1 MFTLSRLLGRPV
13 NNERLQWLLKRTG
26 EQRTAMFNEAW
37 IGLALLLLF
46 VGLLVRQGAL
56 PILSSLLFTVVG
68 VSWLWNRLALSQ
80 VEYER
85 HLSVGRAFT
94 GEIVDLTVSVINR
107 KFLPIAWLHLDDR
120 VPIKLP
126 FLDAQIASTDQ
137 PKLGALSHLTAT
149 RWFERVNWHY
159 RIEARYRGFYFLGPV
174 RMRSGD
180 LFGLFSSVLTIAP
193 LTRLIVYPRLIPL
206 QELGFPGKHP
216 FGERRVQQH
225 IFEDPSRTVGVR
237 DYHPED
243 AFRRIHWKATAR
255 RNALQVRVLEPSVVP
270 HLAVLLNVATF
281 EKHWHGTD
289 TALLERMI
297 SVAAS
302 IVDHASGEKF
312 AVGLLANGSV
322 PQSDQSIKVLP
333 GRDPNQLLKVLEA
346 LAAITGFPTAD
357 FNQMVIA
364 ESSRLSWSATMVV
377 VTCVITEKLLA
388 SLIKL
393 RDAGRRVCLVSLD
406 NAYTGGD
413 VEGIQVFHIDPD
425 KVDVADPGQWEPDA
439 DA

>member
-13 NNERLQWLLKRTG
+13 NNDRLQWLLKRTG
-26 EQRTAMFNEAW
+26 EQRSAMFNEAW

-94 GEIVDLTVSVINR
+94 GEIVELTVSVINR

-159 RIEARYRGFYFLGPV
+159 RVEARYRGFYFLGPV

-180 LFGLFSSVLTIAP
+180 LFGLFSSVLTLAP

-206 QELGFPGKHP
+206 QELGFPASTRSASAAYSSTSSKT
-216 FGERRVQQH
+216 RRA
-225 IFEDPSRTVGVR
+225 RW
-237 DYHPED
+237 
-243 AFRRIHWKATAR
+243 AFATTIPKTR
-255 RNALQVRVLEPSVVP
+255 S
-270 HLAVLLNVATF
+270 
-281 EKHWHGTD
+281 
-289 TALLERMI
+289 
-297 SVAAS
+297 AAS
-302 IVDHASGEKF
+302 I
-312 AVGLLANGSV
+312 
-322 PQSDQSIKVLP
+322 
-333 GRDPNQLLKVLEA
+333 GRRPP
-346 LAAITGFPTAD
+346 AAARCRS
-357 FNQMVIA
+357 A
-364 ESSRLSWSATMVV
+364 CSSHRSSRTSPCSSTWRRSKSIGTAPTPRCSSA
-377 VTCVITEKLLA
+377 
-388 SLIKL
+388 
-393 RDAGRRVCLVSLD
+393 
-406 NAYTGGD
+406 
-413 VEGIQVFHIDPD
+413 
-425 KVDVADPGQWEPDA
+425 
-439 DA
+439 